1 MALAPW
7 EAYTPEALAEWETQ
21 FGTANEEEANKARI
35 GQAGL
40 TAMVTLQEGEEWN
53 GRSLWMLVLEP
64 VNGRWTH
71 MRKPESLEEKLREAP
86 YHISI
91 IFNNEIQ
98 TTIQQQAL
106 QYLKDNYTE
115 PFEYTFWISG
125 WGNGQTAVMRQD
137 RIWEDVNAL
146 HRTGSY
152 ANRGPIHI
160 SM

>member
-7 EAYTPEALAEWETQ
+7 EAYTPEALAEWEKQ
-21 FGTANEEEANKARI
+21 LGTADEEEANKARI
-35 GQAGL
+35 EQEGL
-40 TAMVTLQEGEEWN
+40 TAMVNLKEGEEWY

-71 MRKPESLEEKLREAP
+71 MRKPDSLEEKLREAP

-91 IFNNEIQ
+91 RSNTDI
-98 TTIQQQAL
+98 TTTAQQQGL
-106 QYLKDNYTE
+106 QHMKDNYSE
-115 PFEYTFWISG
+115 PFKYTFWIAG
-125 WGNGQTAVMRQD
+125 WGNGMTAIIKRD